1 LTDGRSA
8 SRLNR
13 SAVRPRV
20 GIFGNL
26 GSGNI
31 GNDAS
36 MEAVLRYFR
45 SHHPG
50 AILDAMCGGASDVAT
65 RYGIPAI
72 PLYWYQTHDKRAS
85 GVQPIVLKVLGKGA
99 DVFRTAAWVRRHDVV
114 IVPGMGVLEAS
125 LPLRPWGFPYAM
137 FLLCVFGR
145 LFGTKVALVSVGAGA
160 IRQRLTRRLFDWAA
174 RLAFYRSYRNHESR
188 DAMRQRGLDTAR
200 DPVYPDL
207 AFYLPAP
214 PPDAG
219 DPRIVC
225 VGVMAYYGSNDDRRN
240 ADQIYSSYVA
250 VMKAFV
256 RWLVDSGRKVR
267 LIVGDTNGSDNKVV
281 QEILADLRESRP
293 GLGRS
298 DVIAQPVISFADVM
312 QAIQP
317 AGSVVSIRF
326 HNVLC
331 ALKLCK
337 PTIAISYS
345 AKHDALMTDMGLPEF
360 RQPVRALDVELLI
373 REFTGLQS
381 RSEQVRQ
388 KLTELN
394 ARNERLLE
402 NQFTELSAALFPA
415 GKPAQRP
422 TEYRPAASG

>member
-1 LTDGRSA
+1 
-8 SRLNR
+8 
-13 SAVRPRV
+13 
-20 GIFGNL
+20 
-26 GSGNI
+26 
-31 GNDAS
+31 
-36 MEAVLRYFR
+36 
-45 SHHPG
+45 
-50 AILDAMCGGASDVAT
+50 
-65 RYGIPAI
+65 
-72 PLYWYQTHDKRAS
+72 
-85 GVQPIVLKVLGKGA
+85 
-99 DVFRTAAWVRRHDVV
+99 
-114 IVPGMGVLEAS
+114 
-125 LPLRPWGFPYAM
+125 
-137 FLLCVFGR
+137 
-145 LFGTKVALVSVGAGA
+145 
-160 IRQRLTRRLFDWAA
+160 
-174 RLAFYRSYRNHESR
+174 
-188 DAMRQRGLDTAR
+188 MRQRGLDTAR